1 MGIQITRAA
10 PKSHV
15 WAAGSTREIKTIQAI
30 KIEAEISLRRF
41 FPRYRYFHCALS
53 FSMCEEKW
61 SERSAVIEVG
71 A

>member
-10 PKSHV
+10 PQSHV

-41 FPRYRYFHCALS
+41 FRDIVIFIALS
-53 FSMCEEKW
+53 FSLCAK
-61 SERSAVIEVG
+61 RNGVKEVQ
-71 A
+71 